1 MIVRNYMEDSMKGSI
16 PIWSTVIVSVL
27 LHVMLVTI
35 KNFERTVP
43 LSQVPTYNDPI
54 EVSDVPPPLM
64 KPQVQAPAP
73 QQKTKP
79 AVKTKEMQ
87 MAESAKA
94 DNNTVDPNAK
104 FLGERN
110 QKAEQEMKAKQVDDF
125 RNGEGTGAKGRSE
138 EATAFIPPTAQDGA
152 QKAEETPSALDEMG
166 ITANEPAAKT
176 GVKRNWKTL
185 SLKDLGV
192 GGDGSVASA
201 TDDKLDG
208 VANGNRTILST
219 REFKYFSYYHRIKEL
234 LRQYWKPSVET
245 RLYKMWARGNS
256 VNKEEMVTSLMVL
269 LDEKGKIQ
277 KISRVIS
284 SGFPELD
291 DAAIES
297 FQKAGPFPNPPRGIL
312 EDDGFVRIKWDFVL
326 RTESAPRINFS
337 SGNGGGGSRGAD
349 RDGLR

>member
-1 MIVRNYMEDSMKGSI
+1 MIVRNYMEDSMKGSV
-16 PIWSTVIVSVL
+16 PFWSTIIVSLL
-27 LHVMLVTI
+27 LHVALVTL
-35 KNFERTVP
+35 KRFENSVP
-43 LSQVPTYNDPI
+43 FSQIPAYNDPI
-54 EVSDVPPPLM
+54 EVSDVPPQAV
-64 KPQVQAPAP
+64 PQQPQAPTP
-73 QQKTKP
+73 QQKAKQK
-79 AVKTKEMQ
+79 VKTKEMQ

-94 DNNTVDPNAK
+94 DNNTIDPNAK

-110 QKAEQEMKAKQVDDF
+110 QKAEEEMKAKQVDDF
-125 RNGEGTGAKGRSE
+125 RNGEGTGAKGRTE
-138 EATAFIPPTAQDGA
+138 EQTAFIPPTTQDGV
-152 QKAEETPSALDEMG
+152 QKDETPSALDEMG
-166 ITANEPAAKT
+166 VTANEPTAKV

-201 TDDKLDG
+201 TDDKLDN
-208 VANGNRTILST
+208 VANGSRTILST

-256 VNKEEMVTSLMVL
+256 VNKDEMVTSLMVL
-269 LDEKGKIQ
+269 LDDKGKIQ

-284 SGFPELD
+284 SGFAELD
-291 DAAIES
+291 EAAIES
-297 FQKAGPFPNPPRGIL
+297 FQKAGPFPNPPKGIL

-337 SGNGGGGSRGAD
+337 SGNGGGGSRGGD
-349 RDGLR
+349 RDRP